1 MIGPMAKFCGVDL
14 ILAGALC
21 VRKLGCV
28 DHPEHLAVE
37 AARAVAEVGDT
48 LTLGPCRAKVVP

>member
-1 MIGPMAKFCGVDL
+1 MIGPMAKFCRVDL

-28 DHPEHLAVE
+28 DHPEHLAVQV
-37 AARAVAEVGDT
+37 AGAVAEVGDS
-48 LTLGPCRAKVVP
+48 LTLGPCRAQVVP